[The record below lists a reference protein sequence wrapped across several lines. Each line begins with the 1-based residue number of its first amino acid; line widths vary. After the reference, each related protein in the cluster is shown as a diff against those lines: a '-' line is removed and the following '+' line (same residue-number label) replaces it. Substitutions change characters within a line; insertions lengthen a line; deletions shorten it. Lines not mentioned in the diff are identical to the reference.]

1 MECWKINIIVIKY
14 LYFNLIWCTSGSKDK
29 NFIRKIFDDFD
40 LNQNDIITIDEFAN
54 MVAKLEIS
62 VERKYLRGI
71 FRNIDLDKSGAI
83 EFEEFY
89 AFATK

>member
-1 MECWKINIIVIKY
+1 
-14 LYFNLIWCTSGSKDK
+14 
-29 NFIRKIFDDFD
+29 
-40 LNQNDIITIDEFAN
+40 

-83 EFEEFY
+83 EFNEFY

>member
-1 MECWKINIIVIKY
+1 
-14 LYFNLIWCTSGSKDK
+14 
-29 NFIRKIFDDFD
+29 
-40 LNQNDIITIDEFAN
+40 

-83 EFEEFY
+83 EFSEFY
-89 AFATK
+89 DFVTK